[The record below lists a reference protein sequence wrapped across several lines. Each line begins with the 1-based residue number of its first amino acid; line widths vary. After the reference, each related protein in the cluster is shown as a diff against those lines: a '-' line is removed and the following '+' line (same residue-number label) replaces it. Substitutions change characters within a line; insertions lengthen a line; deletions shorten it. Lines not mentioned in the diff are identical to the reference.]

1 MVEQLQELT
10 QGLKKLEKSELR
22 NLLLGIKRF
31 RRYSLVN
38 QYLILSQMPSAKSI
52 AGFKEWQE
60 RGRQVRKGEKSLR
73 ILAPRIVKDKKTDEK
88 KVIGF
93 FPVAV
98 FDIQQTDGPEIEEL
112 QQTKKDN
119 VAVDEEHFRA
129 MLRVFSDENIHYEEK
144 ELEDDHFGYCQN
156 CGGRLFITVNSKLE
170 NLEKL
175 ATMIHEYAHA
185 LLHMNKEDRPSLTIR
200 EIEAEGVTF
209 AVLGSLGYETAVLED
224 NMHYIFTYAVE
235 NPDISKQLETI
246 KKTALAIV
254 DKLEVK

>member
-10 QGLKKLEKSELR
+10 QGLKNLEKSELR

-31 RRYSLVN
+31 RRYSMVN

-98 FDIQQTDGPEIEEL
+98 FDIQQTDGPEIEEFL
-112 QQTKKDN
+112 HEKKNN
-119 VAVDEEHFRA
+119 VAVDQEHLDA
-129 MLRVFSDENIHYEEK
+129 ILQVFLDENIHYNEK
-144 ELEDDHFGYCQN
+144 SLDVGHFGYCKKEKDQIS
-156 CGGRLFITVNSKLE
+156 ITVNSRLE
-170 NLEKL
+170 NLEKF

-185 LLHMNKEDRPSLTIR
+185 LLHMNETERSPLHIR

-209 AVLGSLGYETAVLED
+209 AVLGSLGYDTAALED
-224 NMHYIFTYAVE
+224 NMHYIFAHAVE

-254 DKLEVK
+254 DKLEKK